1 MKAIITALVFGLVSS
16 AHADDRIDMLCK
28 GKDIVKPSVCVQ
40 VIKEQLDAA
49 YAWGEENAHLIK
61 RHKLVKREEFL
72 QSEPMLRLCKSAPD
86 HAKCEMFRSY
96 LVEEYDAGIGL

>member
-1 MKAIITALVFGLVSS
+1 MKKIILALCGLTMTV
-16 AHADDRIDMLCK
+16 HADDRIDALCK

-49 YAWGEENAHLIK
+49 YVWGEENAHLIK
-61 RHKLVKREEFL
+61 RLKLAKREEFL

-86 HAKCEMFRSY
+86 QARCEMFRSY
-96 LVEEYDAGIGL
+96 LLEEYNAGIGL